1 MLKIALITI
10 AQIFEPSLRQIF
22 AKSLLIS
29 LVSIMACGLLAW
41 VLLGKFGLLGFGF
54 LDTFLPWIGGAL
66 IALIGFV
73 FFPSTIMVIGSLF
86 SDEIIAIIEEKHYP
100 NNIGTNRV
108 PVLTSIRTGL
118 TLIII
123 ATIINICLLPFYAL
137 GMLLPGLSFVIYY
150 LGNGYL
156 IGRELFEN
164 IAQRH
169 LPVNEARKLR
179 KRYFLKILLVGGLI
193 TFVATIPFINL
204 ATPLFGIGF
213 MAHLY
218 HKFHS
223 ETRK

>member
-10 AQIFEPSLRQIF
+10 AQIFEPSLRQIL

-86 SDEIIAIIEEKHYP
+86 SDEIIAIIEGKHYP
-100 NNIGTNRV
+100 NNIGSNRV

-118 TLIII
+118 ILIII
-123 ATIINICLLPFYAL
+123 ATIIIE
-137 GMLLPGLSFVIYY
+137 I
-150 LGNGYL
+150 
-156 IGRELFEN
+156 I
-164 IAQRH
+164 
-169 LPVNEARKLR
+169 
-179 KRYFLKILLVGGLI
+179 
-193 TFVATIPFINL
+193 
-204 ATPLFGIGF
+204 
-213 MAHLY
+213 
-218 HKFHS
+218 
-223 ETRK
+223 

>member
-10 AQIFEPSLRQIF
+10 AQISEPSLRQILV
-22 AKSLLIS
+22 KSLLIS

-66 IALIGFV
+66 IVVIGFV
-73 FFPSTIMVIGSLF
+73 FFPSTIMVIGGLF
-86 SDEIIAIIEEKHYP
+86 SDEIISTIEERHYP
-100 NNIGTNRV
+100 KNIGSNHV
-108 PVLTSIRTGL
+108 SLLISIRTGL
-118 TLIII
+118 TVIII

-137 GMLLPGLSFVIYY
+137 GMLLPGLSFVIFY

-156 IGRELFEN
+156 IGRELFETV
-164 IAQRH
+164 AQRH
-169 LPVNEARKLR
+169 LPVNEARQLR
-179 KRYFLKILLVGGLI
+179 KRYFLKVLLGGALI
-193 TFVATIPFINL
+193 TFVATIPLINL

-213 MAHLY
+213 MVHLY

-223 ETRK
+223 ENGK

>member
-10 AQIFEPSLRQIF
+10 AQISEQSLRQILV
-22 AKSLLIS
+22 KSLLIS
-29 LVSIMACGLLAW
+29 LVSIVACGLLAW

-66 IALIGFV
+66 IVLIGFV

-86 SDEIIAIIEEKHYP
+86 SDEIIAIIEGKHYP
-100 NNIGTNRV
+100 NNIGSNRV

-137 GMLLPGLSFVIYY
+137 GMLLPGLSFVIFY

-156 IGRELFEN
+156 IGRELFETV
-164 IAQRH
+164 AQRH
-169 LPVNEARKLR
+169 LPVKEARQLR
-179 KRYFLKILLVGGLI
+179 KRYFLKILLGGGLS
-193 TFVATIPFINL
+193 TFVATIPLINL

-213 MAHLY
+213 MVHLY

-223 ETRK
+223 ENRK

>member
-86 SDEIIAIIEEKHYP
+86 SDEIIASIEEKHYP

-179 KRYFLKILLVGGLI
+179 KRYFLKILLGGGLI

>member
-10 AQIFEPSLRQIF
+10 AQISEPSLRQILV
-22 AKSLLIS
+22 KSLLIS

-41 VLLGKFGLLGFGF
+41 VLLGKFGLLGFEF

-66 IALIGFV
+66 IVVIGFV
-73 FFPSTIMVIGSLF
+73 FFPSTIMVIGGLF
-86 SDEIIAIIEEKHYP
+86 SDEIVSTIEERHYP
-100 NNIGTNRV
+100 KNIGSNHV
-108 PVLTSIRTGL
+108 PLLISIRTGL

-137 GMLLPGLSFVIYY
+137 GMLLPGLSFVIFY

-156 IGRELFEN
+156 IGRELFETV
-164 IAQRH
+164 AQRH

-179 KRYFLKILLVGGLI
+179 KRYFLKVLLGGSLI
-193 TFVATIPFINL
+193 TFVATIPLVNL

-213 MAHLY
+213 MVHLY
-218 HKFHS
+218 HKFHL
-223 ETRK
+223 ENGK

>member
-10 AQIFEPSLRQIF
+10 AQISEPCLRQILV
-22 AKSLLIS
+22 KSLLIS

-66 IALIGFV
+66 IVLIGFV
-73 FFPSTIMVIGSLF
+73 FFPSTIMVIGGLF
-86 SDEIIAIIEEKHYP
+86 SDEIISTIEERHYP
-100 NNIGTNRV
+100 KNIGSNHV
-108 PVLTSIRTGL
+108 SLLISIRTGL
-118 TLIII
+118 TVIII

-137 GMLLPGLSFVIYY
+137 GMLLPGLSFVIFY

-156 IGRELFEN
+156 IGRELFETV
-164 IAQRH
+164 AQRH
-169 LPVNEARKLR
+169 LPVNEARQLR
-179 KRYFLKILLVGGLI
+179 KRYFLKVWLGGGLI
-193 TFVATIPFINL
+193 TFVATIPLINL

-213 MAHLY
+213 MVHLY

-223 ETRK
+223 ENGK

>member
-10 AQIFEPSLRQIF
+10 AQISEPSLRQILV
-22 AKSLLIS
+22 KSLLIS

-41 VLLGKFGLLGFGF
+41 VLLGKFGLLGFEF

-66 IALIGFV
+66 IVVIGFV
-73 FFPSTIMVIGSLF
+73 FFPSTIMVIGGLF
-86 SDEIIAIIEEKHYP
+86 SDEIVSTIEERHYP
-100 NNIGTNRV
+100 KNIGSNHV
-108 PVLTSIRTGL
+108 PLLISIRTGL

-137 GMLLPGLSFVIYY
+137 GMLLPGLSFVIFY

-156 IGRELFEN
+156 IGRELFETV
-164 IAQRH
+164 AQRH

-179 KRYFLKILLVGGLI
+179 KRYFLKVLLGGSLI
-193 TFVATIPFINL
+193 TFVATIPLINL

-213 MAHLY
+213 MVHLY
-218 HKFHS
+218 HKFHL
-223 ETRK
+223 ENGK

>member
-10 AQIFEPSLRQIF
+10 AQISEPSLRQILV
-22 AKSLLIS
+22 KSLLIS

-66 IALIGFV
+66 IVVIGFV
-73 FFPSTIMVIGSLF
+73 FFPSTIMVIGGLF
-86 SDEIIAIIEEKHYP
+86 SDEIISTIEERHYP
-100 NNIGTNRV
+100 KNIGSNHV
-108 PVLTSIRTGL
+108 SLLISIRTGL
-118 TLIII
+118 TVIII

-137 GMLLPGLSFVIYY
+137 GMLLPGLSFVIFY

-156 IGRELFEN
+156 IGRELFETV
-164 IAQRH
+164 AQRH
-169 LPVNEARKLR
+169 LPVNEARQLR
-179 KRYFLKILLVGGLI
+179 KRYFQNVLLGGGLI
-193 TFVATIPFINL
+193 TFVATIPLINL

-213 MAHLY
+213 MVHLY

-223 ETRK
+223 ENGK

>member
-10 AQIFEPSLRQIF
+10 AQISEPSLRQILV
-22 AKSLLIS
+22 KSLLIS

-66 IALIGFV
+66 IVVIGFV
-73 FFPSTIMVIGSLF
+73 FFPSTIMVIGGLF
-86 SDEIIAIIEEKHYP
+86 SDEIISTIEERHYP
-100 NNIGTNRV
+100 KNIGSNHV
-108 PVLTSIRTGL
+108 SLLISIRTGL
-118 TLIII
+118 TVIII

-137 GMLLPGLSFVIYY
+137 GMLLPGLSFVIFY

-156 IGRELFEN
+156 IGRELFETV
-164 IAQRH
+164 AQRH
-169 LPVNEARKLR
+169 LPVNEAQQLR
-179 KRYFLKILLVGGLI
+179 KRYFLKVLLGGGLI
-193 TFVATIPFINL
+193 TFVATIPLINL

-213 MAHLY
+213 MVHLY

-223 ETRK
+223 ENGK

>member
-1 MLKIALITI
+1 MLIITI

-137 GMLLPGLSFVIYY
+137 GMLLPGLSFVIFY

-179 KRYFLKILLVGGLI
+179 KRYFLKILLGGGLI